1 MFQIRYFAMTD
12 EHDEVTQLGKV
23 VENDLGLFGYLLYKG
38 QWLEER
44 LVLQCLFDQSV
55 GEEISE
61 ADAARLAKEF
71 GGAL

>member
-1 MFQIRYFAMTD
+1 MSQLRYFAMTD

-23 VENDLGLFGYLLYKG
+23 EKNDLGLFGYLLYEG

-55 GEEISE
+55 GEEIGE
-61 ADAARLAKEF
+61 AEAARLAEKF